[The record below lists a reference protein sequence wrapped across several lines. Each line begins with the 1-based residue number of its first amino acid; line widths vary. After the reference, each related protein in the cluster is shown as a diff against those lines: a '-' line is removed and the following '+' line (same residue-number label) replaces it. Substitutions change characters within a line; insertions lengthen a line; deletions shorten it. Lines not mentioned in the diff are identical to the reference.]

1 MIGAVMRQR
10 ELAVPAEKKALVPQ
24 LLVPTPAQLA
34 RGERVIDLDPDAWCK
49 AVRDMVKR
57 AERAGWTCRVTYSHF
72 LGVPPV
78 AGRMTGQWVPTHVQC
93 VRLRGM
99 FAQAWGA
106 WHGTDHDGW
115 KWDSGQ
121 YLPLGGLLMNVSATG
136 LSGLITGK
144 MTIKCDERTGK
155 RRVEEIAGRS

>member
-1 MIGAVMRQR
+1 MIGAQMRQR
-10 ELAVPAEKKALVPQ
+10 ALAVPAAKEALAPK

-34 RGERVIDLDPDAWCK
+34 RGERVIDLDPDAWTK
-49 AVRDMVKR
+49 AVRDVVKR

-72 LGVPPV
+72 LAVPPV
-78 AGRMTGQWVPTHVQC
+78 SGRMTGQWVPTHVQC

-106 WHGTDHDGW
+106 WHGTEHDGW
-115 KWDSGQ
+115 SWNSGQ
-121 YLPLGGLLMNVSATG
+121 YLPLGGVLLSVGATE

-144 MTIKCDERTGK
+144 MTIRTHEGTGK
-155 RRVEEIAGRS
+155 RRVEQIANVG